1 MEKILPM
8 SYYYR
13 AFQKQKR
20 GYAAA
25 KRSLDIVFSIVFLV
39 ALSPLFLI
47 LMAIAALDTKS
58 SPVFVQERMGRF
70 NRPFKMLKIRTM
82 SSDAPANVA
91 THKLQ
96 GAEGYISRTGRIMR
110 KLSLDELPQLINIL
124 KGDMSFVGPRPV
136 VLTETDLLD
145 LRTKNRSCLVRPGLT
160 GWAQVNGRDNVTVA
174 EKARLDAEYVQMLSF
189 RTDARVL
196 VKTVSCVLESKDVR
210 EGANPAITA
219 EEKSA

>member
-1 MEKILPM
+1 MEKVLPM
-8 SYYYR
+8 SHYYR

-25 KRSLDIVFSIVFLV
+25 KRSLDIVFALVLLV

-47 LMAIAALDTKS
+47 LTVVAALDTKS

-70 NRPFKMLKIRTM
+70 NHPFKMLKIRTM
-82 SSDAPANVA
+82 SAEAPANVA

-96 GAEGYISRTGRIMR
+96 DAEGYISRTGRIMR
-110 KLSLDELPQLINIL
+110 KLSLDELPQLFNIL

-145 LRTKNRSCLVRPGLT
+145 LRTQNRSCLVRPGLT
-160 GWAQVNGRDNVTVA
+160 GWAQVNGRDNVTVV
-174 EKARLDAEYVQMLSF
+174 EKARMDAEYVQMLSF
-189 RTDARVL
+189 WTDLKVL
-196 VKTVSCVLESKDVR
+196 VKTVTCVLESRDVR
-210 EGANPAITA
+210 EGANPAISA
-219 EEKSA
+219 EERSA

>member
-1 MEKILPM
+1 MKNWYKPVK
-8 SYYYR
+8 R
-13 AFQKQKR
+13 AADLA
-20 GYAAA
+20 GA
-25 KRSLDIVFSIVFLV
+25 LLLMGI
-39 ALSPLFLI
+39 LSPLFLLI
-47 LMAIAALDTKS
+47 MLAIAVDSEGGVLFAQSRMGKDGRPFIIFKFRTMYPQAPADTPTSALDDPSRHIT
-58 SPVFVQERMGRF
+58 PVGRF
-70 NRPFKMLKIRTM
+70 LRRT
-82 SSDAPANVA
+82 
-91 THKLQ
+91 
-96 GAEGYISRTGRIMR
+96 
-110 KLSLDELPQLINIL
+110 SLDELPQLFNIL

-189 RTDARVL
+189 RTDVRVL